1 MTLDNTYS
9 FKEKNYI
16 KSYYFREIREI
27 RLFHYYWRK
36 TFTDSQLR
44 LEVSPESFSPI
55 IVEKTDFADFA
66 EIIRKSRFN
75 KIILD
80 KTVRIGFHENL

>member
-27 RLFHYYWRK
+27 RLFHHYWRK
-36 TFTDSQLR
+36 TF
-44 LEVSPESFSPI
+44 
-55 IVEKTDFADFA
+55 
-66 EIIRKSRFN
+66 
-75 KIILD
+75 
-80 KTVRIGFHENL
+80 G